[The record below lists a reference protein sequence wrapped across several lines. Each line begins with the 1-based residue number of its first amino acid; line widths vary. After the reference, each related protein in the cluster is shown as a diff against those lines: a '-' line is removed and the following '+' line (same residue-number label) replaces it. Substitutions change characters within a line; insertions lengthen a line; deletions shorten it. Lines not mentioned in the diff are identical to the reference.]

1 MHMPGTTLAPA
12 SARGGGL
19 WRRAAALAA
28 AGAAL
33 ACGKS
38 ATSGPPAQGPV
49 EVGVVALAPRAVA
62 LTRELPGR
70 VAPYRVAEVR
80 ARVNGIVLK
89 RLFVEGSDVKAGQ
102 RLFEIDPAPY
112 RAALASAKAQLAR
125 AEANVASARLQ
136 AQRYSELVEAH
147 AVSKQEY
154 DNAMASQK
162 ASEADVAAGRAA
174 VETAAI
180 NLGYTTVTSPVSG
193 RIGRSAVTE
202 GAYVQASQATLLATV
217 QQLDPAYVDVTQ
229 SSTELLRLKRDVER
243 GTLERAGKEGVKVA
257 LVLEDG
263 GAYDLPGQLQFSDV
277 TVDPSTG
284 SVVLRALFPNPKG
297 ILLPGMFVR
306 ARLEQ
311 AVNPQ
316 ALLVPQQAV
325 SRDQKGGAS
334 VLMVGAGG
342 TAELRRID
350 VGEAVENSWVVTAG
364 LQPGDQVIVDG
375 LQKVRPGVAVK
386 PVPAAPPQAA
396 PAAAGPVGQA
406 PQTTPAT
413 AGASR

>member
-1 MHMPGTTLAPA
+1 MHEPGTTPAPA
-12 SARGGGL
+12 SARGGGP
-19 WRRAAALAA
+19 WRRAALLVA

-38 ATSGPPAQGPV
+38 GTGAPPAQGPV

-89 RLFVEGSDVKAGQ
+89 RLF
-102 RLFEIDPAPY
+102 EIDPAPY

-125 AEANVASARLQ
+125 AEANLASARLQ

-154 DNAMASQK
+154 DNAMSSQK
-162 ASEADVAAGRAA
+162 AYEADAAAGRAA
-174 VETAAI
+174 VDTAAI
-180 NLGYTTVTSPVSG
+180 NLGYTAVTSPVSG

-229 SSTELLRLKRDVER
+229 SSTELLRLKREVER
-243 GTLERAGKEGVKVA
+243 GALERAGKEGVKVG

-284 SVVLRALFPNPKG
+284 SVVLRALVPNPKG

-306 ARLEQ
+306 ARLEE

-325 SRDQKGGAS
+325 SRDQKGGAT
-334 VLMVGAGG
+334 VLVVGAGG
-342 TAELRRID
+342 KAELRRID
-350 VGEAVENSWVVTAG
+350 VGEAFENSWLVTSG
-364 LQPGDQVIVDG
+364 LQPGDQVIVEG
-375 LQKVRPGVAVK
+375 LQKVRPGAAVK
-386 PVPAAPPQAA
+386 PA
-396 PAAAGPVGQA
+396 PVGQP
-406 PQTTPAT
+406 PQTTPAS